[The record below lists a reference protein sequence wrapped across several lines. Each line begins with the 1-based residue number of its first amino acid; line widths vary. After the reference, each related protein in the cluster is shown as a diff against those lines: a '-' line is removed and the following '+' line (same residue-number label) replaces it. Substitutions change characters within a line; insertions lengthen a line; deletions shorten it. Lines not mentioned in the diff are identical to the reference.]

1 MRLPERKRIRGM
13 MVIGALA
20 LAVALTLAGCASG
33 SGGGATAGA
42 PADTA
47 ATIAAQATATPQAPV
62 PTRRPAPTPAI
73 RIDSQPCGP
82 TIVMDD
88 LSFSV
93 ASCTVKRGA
102 TLTFDNQSG
111 DEPHVLCFGHL
122 QRCVPNAAGPAEMN
136 TLAGVT
142 IDPGK
147 RYSLTFTKA
156 GVYQITCL
164 VHPVMDMAV
173 GVTP

>member
-1 MRLPERKRIRGM
+1 MRLPGRETITVV

-20 LAVALTLAGCASG
+20 LAVAGCA

-62 PTRRPAPTPAI
+62 PTRCPAPTPTI

-82 TIVMDD
+82 TIFMDD

-111 DEPHVLCFGHL
+111 DEPHILCFGHL

-136 TLAGVT
+136 TLAGVS

-147 RYSLTFTKA
+147 RYSLTFTKP

-173 GVTP
+173 GVTS

>member
-1 MRLPERKRIRGM
+1 MRLPGGETVRGV
-13 MVIGALA
+13 MVVSALA
-20 LAVALTLAGCASG
+20 LALTLEGCASG
-33 SGGGATAGA
+33 NSATTGA

-47 ATIAAQATATPQAPV
+47 ATPTPQTQAPV
-62 PTRRPAPTPAI
+62 PTQRPAPTPTI
-73 RIDSQPCGP
+73 RIDSQPCGS
-82 TIVMDD
+82 TIFMDD

-102 TLTFDNQSG
+102 TLTFANQSG

-147 RYSLTFTKA
+147 RYSLTFTKV